1 MNQNQVEVPEGFP
14 KAFPFRG
21 MHFFASIEKAKR
33 DVPEWTPKFSMLEG
47 LKSSYQQDY
56 LARGFDKQQP
66 DFRTDELIL
75 SKTMSAAWSSPGRKP
90 FSFKLISTLRPWPTQ
105 ANDR

>member
-1 MNQNQVEVPEGFP
+1 MPEGFP

-75 SKTMSAAWSSPGRKP
+75 SKTMSAAWSSPRSLAKP
-90 FSFKLISTLRPWPTQ
+90 IFF
-105 ANDR
+105 